1 MGLFEKGV
9 IVKLH
14 INFQSHNFGATTFS
28 IMTVIAATL
37 SMISFVTMKLRIM
50 KTDQNWLDWDKHRQ
64 LDIFSVFKPFMV
76 ILAVIMLLVIMLS
89 VVIARHYGT
98 IVMMILIILRVF
110 IHSVYMPAVKV
121 TFVI

>member
-28 IMTVIAATL
+28 MITVIAATL

-50 KTDQNWLDWDKHRQ
+50 KTDQN
-64 LDIFSVFKPFMV
+64 
-76 ILAVIMLLVIMLS
+76 
-89 VVIARHYGT
+89 
-98 IVMMILIILRVF
+98 
-110 IHSVYMPAVKV
+110 
-121 TFVI
+121 